1 MSTNELHKNDVSSLQ
16 QELMEL
22 RTEQLKLRMQ
32 KNSGESAPK
41 PHLHKKVRRSIA
53 RIKTLISQKEV
64 QS

>member
-1 MSTNELHKNDVSSLQ
+1 MSTNDLQNKDMASLQ
-16 QELMEL
+16 QELIEL

-32 KNSGESAPK
+32 MNSGESAPK